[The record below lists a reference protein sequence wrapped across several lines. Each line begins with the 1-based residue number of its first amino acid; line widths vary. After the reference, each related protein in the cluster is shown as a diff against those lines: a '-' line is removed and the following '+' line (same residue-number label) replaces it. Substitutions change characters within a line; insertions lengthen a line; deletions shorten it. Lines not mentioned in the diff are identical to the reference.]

1 MAKYKNYAFKKVLT
15 MIEVAGAA
23 EAFKANVFVVWAN
36 TDMMFLC
43 WEPNEMLSN
52 YKLNITLKSISYL

>member
-1 MAKYKNYAFKKVLT
+1 MCEWQSTKTTLLIKVLT

-43 WEPNEMLSN
+43 
-52 YKLNITLKSISYL
+52 

>member
-1 MAKYKNYAFKKVLT
+1 

-52 YKLNITLKSISYL
+52 YKLNNTLKSISYL